1 MSKKRYR
8 SLSDYLAKAGETQVQ
23 LAARVGVTQSAISK
37 AASGR
42 VSLSLAKKL
51 SRATGVPL
59 ESFGSQEEQAA

>member
-1 MSKKRYR
+1 MSRKRYR
-8 SLSDYLAKAGETQVQ
+8 SLSEYLEKGGETQVS

-51 SRATGVPL
+51 ARATGVPL
-59 ESFGSQEEQAA
+59 ESFGSQEERAA